1 MQDGCQVYMD
11 SHMASNG
18 SSYMV
23 TWIVFK
29 NHLSVAGLTQNRET
43 AALQTLAVV
52 DLFNHVQGPE

>member
-1 MQDGCQVYMD
+1 MD

-29 NHLSVAGLTQNRET
+29 NHLSVAGLTQNWET

-52 DLFNHVQGPE
+52 DLFNHVQGPA